1 MKSTLI
7 AGSLLATALFAGI
20 GILPAMAQ
28 NTNTPNIDRAQQE
41 LNGRIQQGLATG
53 QLAPSEA
60 QNFYRGTREI
70 EDREN
75 RYKADGSASPQ
86 ERQNLRGDLEAL
98 RADVERSIA
107 RPRALPPRA
116 TETPGIDN
124 RKMRI
129 QDRIDEGVRA
139 GSITRGEAR
148 RLERR
153 EREIA
158 RLEARYKADGVVT
171 QQERRE
177 LRAQLTTLQD
187 DVERMLGNDRRDRY
201 NR

>member
-1 MKSTLI
+1 MKSKLI

-20 GILPAMAQ
+20 GISPAMAQ
-28 NTNTPNIDRAQQE
+28 NINTPNIDRAQQE
-41 LNGRIQQGLATG
+41 LNGRIQQGLAAG
-53 QLAPSEA
+53 QLSPSEA

-86 ERQNLRGDLEAL
+86 ERQKLRGDLEAL

-107 RPRALPPRA
+107 RPRALPPQA